1 MLRGI
6 HSSPREGFKA
16 GGAGDE
22 ESGKGVQRQLYLKEF
37 VKYLSFLTLR
47 LHPSCDTIRRCEN
60 VLV

>member
-22 ESGKGVQRQLYLKEF
+22 ESGKGVN
-37 VKYLSFLTLR
+37 T
-47 LHPSCDTIRRCEN
+47 HPETIVLERICE
-60 VLV
+60 VFKFFSDAEITP